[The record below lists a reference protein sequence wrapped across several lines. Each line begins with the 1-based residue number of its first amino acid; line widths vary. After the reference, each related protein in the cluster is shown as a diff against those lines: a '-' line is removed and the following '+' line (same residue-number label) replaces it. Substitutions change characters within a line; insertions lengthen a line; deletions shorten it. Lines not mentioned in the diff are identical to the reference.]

1 MKLQTKI
8 YGCHSR
14 DEMIEAYKKEL
25 GNDLDII
32 YDDRETIVKE
42 WTKKGG
48 IGMLVP
54 YNSRRK
60 EYIGEE
66 K

>member
-25 GNDLDII
+25 GNDLDIT
-32 YDDRETIVKE
+32 YDDREN
-42 WTKKGG
+42 GG
-48 IGMLVP
+48 KCLL
-54 YNSRRK
+54 YNPKSSIK
-60 EYIGEE
+60 PN